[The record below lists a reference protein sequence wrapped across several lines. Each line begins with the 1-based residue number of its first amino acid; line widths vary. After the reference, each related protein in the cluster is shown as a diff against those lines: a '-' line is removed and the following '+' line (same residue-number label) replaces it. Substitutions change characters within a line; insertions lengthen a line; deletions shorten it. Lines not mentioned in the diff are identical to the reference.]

1 MEVNFDER
9 VLISQR
15 VDLSFDEPVLNQ
27 TLRIAAY
34 DEYHAYEVY
43 KKVIEKFG
51 NVNPFANIIVAEQ
64 NHINATLSFLQKYDV
79 EPPIND
85 WEDKIEIPDTLIE
98 CCEVG
103 VAAEIDNIKMYDN
116 LLSYTKQTDIQDM
129 FFRLQAASFN
139 NHLPAFRSCVSSHY
153 SSQGEF
159 VNTDNAQNQED
170 MMAKMNEF
178 KDLAT
183 RIASGEADPAEITK
197 LLGSSN
203 ISFISGML
211 LGGVGASLATGMLNK
226 DGKGD

>member
-9 VLISQR
+9 VLISLR
-15 VDLSFDEPVLNQ
+15 VDPSFDEPILNQ

-64 NHINATLSFLQKYDV
+64 NHINATLAFLQKYNI
-79 EPPIND
+79 EPPVND
-85 WEDKIEIPDTLIE
+85 WADKIEIPDSLVE

-103 VAAEIDNIKMYDN
+103 VIAEIDNIKMYDN
-116 LLSYTKQTDIQDM
+116 LLSYTQQEDIKEM

-153 SSQGEF
+153 VTQGEF
-159 VNTDNAQNQED
+159 ANSNNTQNQED
-170 MMAKMNEF
+170 MMAKIDEF
-178 KDLAT
+178 KNLAT
-183 RIASGEADPAEITK
+183 KIASGEADPAEITK
-197 LLGSSN
+197 LLGSAN

-211 LGGVGASLATGMLNK
+211 LGGVGASLATSMLNK
-226 DGKGD
+226 NGKGE